1 MIRHRIQNGS
11 WQHLL
16 VLIAVTVG
24 AVSIPAQAG
33 GQAGGAATAGVEA
46 LFDTGVIFQD
56 RNGDAVVDF
65 VNTGIVLGLDRSDSD
80 LAAAIDIAARLGF
93 ETMAMNI
100 PVPRDAPVD
109 GIGIV
114 VGRGGAQR
122 LGLSVPGL
130 ADLDAGT
137 GLVTRMSAQGQDWLV
152 IAGADDDGT
161 RAAAAAFAGRLPHVG
176 LAKGA
181 TLADLTTD
189 IEEYLG
195 GEGVSV
201 QSVNVS
207 TIYASAGNDGG
218 FSSVDVAVTLSAAD
232 VQAARAALMQVP
244 ERRDASPT
252 NDEDGDEDGDDDTSE
267 LLSYAGAERLH
278 VALAAAGGATVAVEI
293 PRVEP
298 EAPSRPTP
306 SRPGSGG
313 KDDLDLSTLFDAE
326 GLLGDSDNNVIP
338 DRIDA
343 VLSAVGEGV
352 DGTVDLA
359 ARLGLESAGITLPL
373 GRTVNQ
379 IDDASSEPT
388 LVVIGLDHPL
398 VADLVDDGKL
408 ASARIEALTAGEGLI
423 EVVPNAFGDK
433 RAVVVTGG
441 DAAGVAR
448 ALEQLS
454 DRFPNLSERGQDRS
468 TVDAV
473 ELAVWRFLS
482 QRSPGGQAA
491 AALYK
496 LDRMIEELQGKQI
509 DSAEVTVSL
518 EKIEPG
524 LEAIVR
530 DRLAALNITD
540 LSIRLDD
547 RDVQKAALLEEE
559 RIDIPS
565 EVEAFW
571 SRFRS
576 QVLPGVRRGQPVHME
591 ARLSEPPEIRQR
603 IAQQA
608 RDLLIEAGAS
618 ASTTEVRVLSAF
630 KQGFSWLR
638 EVIGPELEALQ
649 SGGADQAIGGIRVNF
664 AEAGPPEDWP
674 QQAMYSKVRWLK
686 EIWPV
691 DEVLSA
697 DLSLDPELIDFQMA
711 AIDAPTYEV
720 VVTSASGSELL
731 RRTFEPKYVLQ
742 PYYQRFDNY
751 EMVRVATGW
760 INASSGSTT
769 LIDERIVTDIE
780 SFWDHYQSKT
790 LNGLYDHV
798 MDQHDGNP
806 RDTDAPYFGELTVE
820 VSLSEPDY
828 RLGIDN
834 EYISSMDSLHEEVY
848 FPTLFFFRVL
858 GRMARGEE
866 LDHIGRVIPIMRP
879 NSSGEAGW
887 AKIRLTGF
895 ATSRPAVVID
905 YTEADGETGQ
915 IRRDV
920 PLVAVERPSALAATV
935 RSGEQGLD
943 SLELRVK
950 VDFENDLR
958 LDLLQQGDEYQVDT
972 RVMSAVQATA
982 MIDNLEE
989 LRGRELYE
997 SELAFHGLGKI
1008 RLAAGW
1014 EWEIDRD
1021 TQAIATLDA
1030 NGTPEAYP
1038 TIAALLPAGG
1048 YSYAGEEMVQWDTPI
1063 PPREGHEILAR
1074 MSTFPQATMYHAGRS
1089 YLGKDIWAMLL
1100 MPPIEASH
1108 WSRYKLTTHK
1118 PTVVYSARQH
1128 ANEVSST
1135 SHVLK
1140 LAELLLTDEEFKK
1153 KLLDVNVVI
1162 HPFTNPDGA
1171 QLAFD
1176 LYEITPDFILHA
1188 GYLGA
1193 LGQDATNGSRE
1204 DIPIYPE
1211 SKIRPTLWRTWLPD
1225 IFLNP
1230 HGYPSHEVVQLFS
1243 EYAGLVRRGRITERN
1258 WSVNRGWFIPGFG
1271 YLDDPEF
1278 PRHKDAAFSIRDYV
1292 TRYINAAENVRAMN
1306 ERAYDRYNRYGRDY
1320 EPVIYRQ
1327 DMTDGVN
1334 VQMPLKGGRSGQGG
1348 AFGGGFNPRVTIWTG
1363 GTEAPDETAYGDW
1376 MQIVATAGL
1385 QWDKAIL
1392 EYLYE
1397 GEHSVDRNGNAHWGG
1412 GVRLWLDRPRPPKPA
1427 DEDDE

>member
-1 MIRHRIQNGS
+1 MASGDLSSSHSSRSLAPLASRHR
-11 WQHLL
+11 L
-16 VLIAVTVG
+16 A
-24 AVSIPAQAG
+24 AKQAAAA
-33 GQAGGAATAGVEA
+33 AGLES
-46 LFDTGVIFQD
+46 LFDTGLIFQD
-56 RNGDAVVDF
+56 RNGDEVVDF
-65 VNTGIVLGLDRSDSD
+65 VDTGIVLGLERSDSD
-80 LAAAIDIAARLGF
+80 LAAAVDIAARLGF
-93 ETMAMNI
+93 ETMAMDI
-100 PVPRDAPVD
+100 PVPRDAPEGSV
-109 GIGIV
+109 GIV
-114 VGRGGAQR
+114 VGRGGTQR
-122 LGLSVPGL
+122 LGLSVPT
-130 ADLDAGT
+130 LDELDPGA
-137 GLVTRMSAQGQDWLV
+137 GLVTRIRSQGRDWLV
-152 IAGADDDGT
+152 IAGADDAGT

-176 LAKGA
+176 TAKGT
-181 TLADLTTD
+181 TLADLTAD
-189 IEEYLG
+189 IAAYLG
-195 GEGVSV
+195 DEGIVV
-201 QSVNVS
+201 QAVNVS
-207 TIYASAGNDGG
+207 TIHAEDGNDGV
-218 FSSVDVAVTLSAAD
+218 FSSVDVVVRLSASD
-232 VQAARAALMQVP
+232 VEGARTALTEVP
-244 ERRDASPT
+244 SRRLASAVEDD
-252 NDEDGDEDGDDDTSE
+252 DEGDDNDPSE

-278 VALAAAGGATVAVEI
+278 VALTALDRAAVAVEI

-306 SRPGSGG
+306 ARPGSGG

-343 VLSAVGEGV
+343 VLSASGPGV
-352 DGTVDLA
+352 DGTIDLA
-359 ARLGLESAGITLPL
+359 ARLGLESAGVTLPL
-373 GRTVNQ
+373 GRTPDQ
-379 IDDASSEPT
+379 IDKAGSEPT
-388 LVVIGLDHPL
+388 LVIIGLDHPL
-398 VADLVDDGKL
+398 IADLVDGDKL
-408 ASARIEALTAGEGLI
+408 APGRIEALAAGEGLI
-423 EVVPNAFGDK
+423 EVVPSAFGDK

-454 DRFPNLSERGQDRS
+454 ERFPNLSERGQDRS

-491 AALYK
+491 TALYK
-496 LDRMIEELQGKQI
+496 IDRMVEELQGEQI
-509 DSAEVTVSL
+509 DSADVTVSL

-530 DRLAALNITD
+530 QRLAPLNIAN
-540 LSIRLDD
+540 LSVHLDD
-547 RDVQKAALLEEE
+547 RDVQKATVLSEEQIE
-559 RIDIPS
+559 IPS

-571 SRFRS
+571 TRFRS
-576 QVLPGVRRGQPVHME
+576 QVVPGVRRGQPVRME
-591 ARLSEPPEIRQR
+591 ARLSEPHEVRQR

-608 RDLLIEAGAS
+608 RDLLIEAGAD
-618 ASTTEVRVLSAF
+618 ANATEVTVLSAV

-638 EVIGPELEALQ
+638 EVIVPELQRLQ

-664 AEAGPPEDWP
+664 AETGPPEDWP

-691 DEVLSA
+691 DEVMSA

-711 AIDAPTYEV
+711 PIDAPTYEV
-720 VVTSASGSELL
+720 VVTSTSGAELL
-731 RRTFEPKYVLQ
+731 RRTFEPRYVLQ
-742 PYYQRFDNY
+742 PYYERFDDY
-751 EMVRVATGW
+751 ELVRVSTGW
-760 INASSGSTT
+760 IAAYSGDST

-790 LNGLYDHV
+790 LSGLYDHV
-798 MDQHDGNP
+798 TEVHDGNP
-806 RDTDAPYFGELTVE
+806 RSADAPYFGELTVE

-828 RLGIDN
+828 LLGIDK
-834 EYISSMDSLHEEVY
+834 EYISSLDSLHEEIY
-848 FPTLFFFRVL
+848 FPTLFFFRIL

-866 LDHIGRVIPIMRP
+866 LSHIGRVIPIMRP

-895 ATSRPAVVID
+895 ATSRPAVIID
-905 YTEADGETGQ
+905 YTDADGTNGQ
-915 IRRDV
+915 LRRDIPV
-920 PLVAVERPSALAATV
+920 VTVERPSALAATV
-935 RSGEQGLD
+935 RAGQVGLD
-943 SLELRVK
+943 SLDMRVK
-950 VDFENDLR
+950 VDFEDDQR
-958 LDLLQQGDEYQVDT
+958 ADLLQQADEFQVDR
-972 RVMSAVQATA
+972 RVMSAVQATS

-989 LRGRELYE
+989 LRAHSLYDT
-997 SELAFHGLGKI
+997 ELAFHGLRTI

-1021 TQAIATLDA
+1021 TQEVATLDA
-1030 NGTPEAYP
+1030 NGTPAAYP
-1038 TIAALLPAGG
+1038 TIAALLPGAG

-1063 PPREGHEILAR
+1063 PPPEGHAILAR
-1074 MSTFPQATMYHAGRS
+1074 MSTFPEATMYHAGRS

-1153 KLLDVNVVI
+1153 KLLDVNVII

-1171 QLAFD
+1171 QLAYD

-1193 LGQDATNGSRE
+1193 LGQDATNGGRE
-1204 DIPIYPE
+1204 DMPIYPE
-1211 SKIRPTLWRTWLPD
+1211 SKVRPTLWRTWLPD

-1271 YLDDPEF
+1271 YLDDPKF

-1292 TRYINAAENVRAMN
+1292 TRYINAAEDVRAMN
-1306 ERAYDRYNRYGRDY
+1306 ERAYDRYNRYGSDY
-1320 EPVIYRQ
+1320 EPIIYRQ

-1334 VQMPLKGGRSGQGG
+1334 VQMPLKGGRSGEGG
-1348 AFGGGFNPRVTIWTG
+1348 AFGGGFNPKVTIWTG

-1376 MQIVATAGL
+1376 MKIVATAGL

-1392 EYLYE
+1392 DYLYE
-1397 GEHSVDRNGNAHWGG
+1397 GEHSVDRNGTGHWSG
-1412 GVRLWLDRPRPPKPA
+1412 GVRLWLDRPRPPKPEGE
-1427 DEDDE
+1427 DEEEE